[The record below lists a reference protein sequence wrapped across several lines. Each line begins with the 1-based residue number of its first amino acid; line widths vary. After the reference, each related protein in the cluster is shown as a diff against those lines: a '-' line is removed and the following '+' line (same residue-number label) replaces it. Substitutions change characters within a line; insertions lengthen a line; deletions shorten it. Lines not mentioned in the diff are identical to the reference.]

1 MARFLGA
8 PRVRGTRRRRDW
20 APATD
25 DTDIS
30 PAGAEDD
37 ETDDETGDEQHHPKP
52 AAYDK
57 STKIPAWTRRFG
69 QAVVDRLAQLGVT
82 IVAGLALC
90 VSFPPFGWWFMAIA
104 AFGSLAWVLT
114 RETTTRVGGFGYGF
128 LFGLVFYLP
137 LIPWISGLVGPIP
150 WIVLS
155 AVQAVWPALFG
166 FVAVS
171 VRHLPGW
178 SFWFGALWAT
188 QEWLKSTVPF
198 GGFPWG

>member
-25 DTDIS
+25 DTDIF

-69 QAVVDRLAQLGVT
+69 QAVVDRLAQLGV
-82 IVAGLALC
+82 
-90 VSFPPFGWWFMAIA
+90 
-104 AFGSLAWVLT
+104 
-114 RETTTRVGGFGYGF
+114 
-128 LFGLVFYLP
+128 
-137 LIPWISGLVGPIP
+137 
-150 WIVLS
+150 
-155 AVQAVWPALFG
+155 
-166 FVAVS
+166 
-171 VRHLPGW
+171 
-178 SFWFGALWAT
+178 
-188 QEWLKSTVPF
+188 
-198 GGFPWG
+198 